1 MSIKERAKNFI
12 DASIPEA
19 KPAQAQKPATS
30 GMSQK
35 LTPLPVEVSVP
46 ESANLSSQGKL
57 DTKGPLHTT
66 VSETTAKPDG
76 QDTSIAQTLVATEQS
91 TDSKI
96 TNSAASKTA
105 NQGKIC
111 NIVESDVSIKGTDD
125 LSEMPNNISPQSKGP
140 SRTGSRS
147 KRRKSKE
154 PMSPASPNGENKPT
168 LKQQQVDYT
177 DKTVSASKQLTE
189 KVSSDKAQRNSSDE
203 QLLSDS
209 KEKPFK
215 EAEVLDKPEKQI
227 ESSFKMQNIDKPIN
241 RQGELPANQDEP
253 DTAACKTGTK
263 SVDKDPIV
271 LPQKV
276 EETQGHSVVFT
287 QDREM
292 ASKDSTE
299 TPSPS
304 PLPVDERP
312 IEKTLTLEQESP
324 VEHPK
329 LDKQSSMQIES
340 KSKDKVRQ
348 PSKKDPE
355 QTQQPQNKDTEII
368 NQVES
373 KREEKLKKGEKE
385 KNDQS
390 NKKDEAQPLC
400 SNTNTMK
407 GKDSVNG
414 QGISGTEGSV
424 VKNDDGKKLET
435 KDKTQPIKDTD
446 SEAKQQE
453 RASQTSEKTSGSSDL
468 CAPTHCVGQTETTH
482 PDKATV
488 SDLTNEAV
496 SGTQCD
502 KGPLKGETAANVPPE
517 LQTKSTESPGREK
530 NHVVSAAEPQPNS
543 VSVEKT
549 ENSPDDSHTHGA
561 HDDVS
566 SSKPITKATT
576 AVEEASV
583 KATNDTP
590 LLITAQTDNM
600 GEKES
605 LIKEPTVVS
614 ASESVSSVEAG
625 QDDGGKNTAVKSV
638 PSEIKT
644 SGDIINLAQS
654 HPQCEESKKTMS
666 TSDTSSLKEAGTK
679 ISQRPSESRAAKSTV
694 NVTEKTAEKTFKP
707 PVNELSP
714 VANGDS
720 ALRPQLLAVEK
731 KLLNNKPIQTPK
743 ALTSPE
749 ANKRIPDSI
758 QRSSMKKLHF
768 PRELN
773 KDDSSKWRDTPS
785 SWLDVDLPKQKLK
798 VPEPKLSSSGSESNL
813 LDTSGE
819 LDDNDFVEKIK
830 KLCAPFSVPP
840 RKHNHLRPP
849 QPPFAMP
856 AIKEDRFEKTFDPE
870 EFKIGLRR
878 NKFTLDTTPSLLAQL
893 QTSETKS
900 IIKPARASLADRSM
914 LLSSLDT
921 HSRLRE
927 KTPVNVDENK
937 DKGEKEDQIKVKSR
951 LEGSCVF
958 SSLINSKGKRN
969 GLLTQVDGTSSGD
982 VSPSETH
989 VLSPP
994 PLSKQPLSSP
1004 MVLFEKA
1011 QHSGQSYEIYRDV
1024 PDATSLQLSP
1034 VISVQVVRGCWIL
1047 YEKPDFQGRCIALEE
1062 GGNDL
1067 TNVWAESELETE
1079 PQNSPP
1085 MLIGSIRLAVWDYSI
1100 PHIDLFTEPEGHG
1113 RVTPYNDDTIE
1124 TGSFGIPL
1132 STASIQVHSGV
1143 WLVFSD
1149 PGFQGMVAVL
1159 ETGVYPFP
1167 ETWGF
1172 PSPFVGSLRPLKMST
1187 FVTFFLSQA
1196 VVYENPHFEG
1206 SCLEIDSDVFSFC
1219 DSEEDFA
1226 TEGELP
1232 DSKKLKTVGS
1242 LKISGG
1248 LWVGYSQ
1255 PGFEGQQYILEEGEY
1270 LDCSDWGGSEQLLSL
1285 RPILADFVAPHLKMF
1300 NDRDF
1305 GELGVNID
1313 LTGPVINMDDTG
1325 YGMKTQS
1332 IEVIGGVWVVFEEP
1346 GFCGESYILEKGLY
1360 GSPEDWGALQPRVA
1374 SAMPV
1379 VLVRTTKVQL
1389 FSDPGFQG
1397 SVLPLEDSVATLQD
1411 GFSVGS
1417 CKVLAGSWL
1426 AFEGQD
1432 FTGRM
1437 YVLEVGSYPD
1447 LRAMGY
1453 DATSSSIQSLQT
1465 TGFEF
1470 SLPSITLFERCGLR
1484 GKRVVLTD
1492 GSVNLQLAGGCSRVQ
1507 SVLVEG
1513 AMWILYERI
1522 NYQGTQILLK
1532 PGEILDWRKFSSWQ
1546 KIGSLRPLI
1555 QKQVHFRL
1563 RNRQTGLLMSV
1574 TGSLDD
1580 VKLMRIQETEE
1591 NEGLEQIWF
1600 YQNGHLHCK
1609 LLEECCLS
1617 PSGSVTMAGSRVGLS
1632 PEPDMHLWSITPE
1645 GFIRYT
1651 PTSDLVLEVKG
1662 GHHYDKNQVI
1672 LNPFDPNKLQQR
1684 WNVEII

>member
-1 MSIKERAKNFI
+1 MSPIRKAPQRTKADFVLSDQRSRSAEGHQTVRSSSTSPTKDKLISIKERAKNFI

-400 SNTNTMK
+400 SNTNTTK

-435 KDKTQPIKDTD
+435 KDKTQPIKDTAP
-446 SEAKQQE
+446 EAKQQE

-468 CAPTHCVGQTETTH
+468 GAPTHCVGQTETTH

-654 HPQCEESKKTMS
+654 PPQCEESKKTMS

-714 VANGDS
+714 VANGDG

-1004 MVLFEKA
+1004 AATGPTKHELAKQSNAPSNKEEVQAAEAVVCDSGPPIPSFNDYKLPDHLEK
-1011 QHSGQSYEIYRDV
+1011 YLPRE
-1024 PDATSLQLSP
+1024 P
-1034 VISVQVVRGCWIL
+1034 VKSVQ
-1047 YEKPDFQGRCIALEE
+1047 
-1062 GGNDL
+1062 
-1067 TNVWAESELETE
+1067 
-1079 PQNSPP
+1079 
-1085 MLIGSIRLAVWDYSI
+1085 
-1100 PHIDLFTEPEGHG
+1100 
-1113 RVTPYNDDTIE
+1113 
-1124 TGSFGIPL
+1124 
-1132 STASIQVHSGV
+1132 SIQGTKEVSLTV
-1143 WLVFSD
+1143 WYF
-1149 PGFQGMVAVL
+1149 
-1159 ETGVYPFP
+1159 
-1167 ETWGF
+1167 
-1172 PSPFVGSLRPLKMST
+1172 
-1187 FVTFFLSQA
+1187 
-1196 VVYENPHFEG
+1196 
-1206 SCLEIDSDVFSFC
+1206 
-1219 DSEEDFA
+1219 
-1226 TEGELP
+1226 
-1232 DSKKLKTVGS
+1232 
-1242 LKISGG
+1242 
-1248 LWVGYSQ
+1248 
-1255 PGFEGQQYILEEGEY
+1255 
-1270 LDCSDWGGSEQLLSL
+1270 
-1285 RPILADFVAPHLKMF
+1285 
-1300 NDRDF
+1300 
-1305 GELGVNID
+1305 
-1313 LTGPVINMDDTG
+1313 
-1325 YGMKTQS
+1325 
-1332 IEVIGGVWVVFEEP
+1332 
-1346 GFCGESYILEKGLY
+1346 
-1360 GSPEDWGALQPRVA
+1360 
-1374 SAMPV
+1374 
-1379 VLVRTTKVQL
+1379 
-1389 FSDPGFQG
+1389 
-1397 SVLPLEDSVATLQD
+1397 
-1411 GFSVGS
+1411 
-1417 CKVLAGSWL
+1417 
-1426 AFEGQD
+1426 
-1432 FTGRM
+1432 
-1437 YVLEVGSYPD
+1437 
-1447 LRAMGY
+1447 
-1453 DATSSSIQSLQT
+1453 
-1465 TGFEF
+1465 
-1470 SLPSITLFERCGLR
+1470 
-1484 GKRVVLTD
+1484 
-1492 GSVNLQLAGGCSRVQ
+1492 
-1507 SVLVEG
+1507 
-1513 AMWILYERI
+1513 
-1522 NYQGTQILLK
+1522 YQ
-1532 PGEILDWRKFSSWQ
+1532 RNNS
-1546 KIGSLRPLI
+1546 
-1555 QKQVHFRL
+1555 VHF
-1563 RNRQTGLLMSV
+1563 
-1574 TGSLDD
+1574 
-1580 VKLMRIQETEE
+1580 
-1591 NEGLEQIWF
+1591 
-1600 YQNGHLHCK
+1600 
-1609 LLEECCLS
+1609 
-1617 PSGSVTMAGSRVGLS
+1617 
-1632 PEPDMHLWSITPE
+1632 
-1645 GFIRYT
+1645 
-1651 PTSDLVLEVKG
+1651 
-1662 GHHYDKNQVI
+1662 
-1672 LNPFDPNKLQQR
+1672 
-1684 WNVEII
+1684 NVEY